1 MPFSDILQTYDSS
14 RPELLPY
21 GLTCEK
27 WKGELMPKSDRHNEI
42 ELNYVVDGSFA
53 YLIKD
58 KKVRI
63 DSNTIAI
70 FWALFPHQI
79 IETEE
84 SCLYYTLTIPYKKF
98 MQFEWPANFVSS
110 ILAGQVILFKENTPS
125 TEAANFERWFNDLG
139 KNESESD
146 KVALFEI
153 YARIY
158 RIAHYVSK
166 NPEGAYIGSSQEE
179 LTLGEKMAVFI
190 ASNYQDKISV
200 TEIARSVG
208 LHPDYANRL
217 FKKSFGQTLKD
228 FLTEQRIIHA
238 QRMLLTSDK
247 KVIEIAYVSGF
258 NSLSRF
264 NASFQEVTRTTPKE
278 YRNSAGVAGD

>member
-27 WKGELMPKSDRHNEI
+27 WKGKLMPKADRHNEI
-42 ELNYVVDGSFA
+42 ELNYVVNGSFS
-53 YLIKD
+53 YLFRD

-63 DSNTIAI
+63 ETNTVTM
-70 FWALFPHQI
+70 FWALFQHQI

-84 SCLYYTLTIPYKKF
+84 NCLYYTLTIPYKRF
-98 MQFEWPANFVSS
+98 MQFEWPATFVSS
-110 ILAGQVILFKENTPS
+110 ILGGQVILFHENNPATD
-125 TEAANFERWFNDLG
+125 AANFERWFSDLE

-153 YARIY
+153 YARIF
-158 RIAHYVSK
+158 RIAYTISK
-166 NPEGAYIGSSQEE
+166 NPEGTYIGSSQDE
-179 LTLGEKMAVFI
+179 LTLGEKMAIYI
-190 ASNYQDKISV
+190 ASNYQEKISV
-200 TEIARSVG
+200 TDISHYVG

-217 FKKSFGQTLKD
+217 FKKNFGQTLKD

-238 QRMLLTSDK
+238 QRMLLTTRK
-247 KVIEIAYVSGF
+247 KVIDIAFESGF

-264 NASFQEVTRTTPKE
+264 NASFLEVTKSTPKE
-278 YRNSAGVAGD
+278 YRNSIGVAVG

>member
-1 MPFSDILQTYDSS
+1 
-14 RPELLPY
+14 
-21 GLTCEK
+21 
-27 WKGELMPKSDRHNEI
+27 MPKSDRHNEI
-42 ELNYVVDGSFA
+42 ELNYVVDGSFT
-53 YLIKD
+53 YILKD

-63 DSNTIAI
+63 ETNTIAI

-84 SCLYYTLTIPYKKF
+84 NCLYYTLTIPYKRF
-98 MQFEWPANFVSS
+98 MQFEWTATFVSS
-110 ILAGQVILFKENTPS
+110 ILAGQVILFNENTPA

-153 YARIY
+153 YARIF
-158 RIAHYVSK
+158 RIAHTVSK

-179 LTLGEKMAVFI
+179 LTLGEKMAVYI
-190 ASNYQDKISV
+190 ASNYQEKISV

-208 LHPDYANRL
+208 LHPDYATRL
-217 FKKSFGQTLKD
+217 FKRSFGQTLKD

-238 QRMLLTSDK
+238 QRMLLTTSK
-247 KVIEIAYVSGF
+247 KVIEIAFASGF

-264 NASFQEVTRTTPKE
+264 NASFLEVTRTTPKE
-278 YRNSAGVAGD
+278 YRNSIGVAVY